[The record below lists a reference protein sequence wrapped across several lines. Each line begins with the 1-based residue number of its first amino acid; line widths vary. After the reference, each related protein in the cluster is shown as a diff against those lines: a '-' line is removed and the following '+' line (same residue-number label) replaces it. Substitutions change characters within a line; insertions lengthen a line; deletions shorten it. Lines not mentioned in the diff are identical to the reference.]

1 MKKLFLSFIVI
12 AISLPSFAL
21 TSIYTKKVL
30 GGPFCAGTTISVAF
44 LTDTPAEPGNVFT
57 AELSDKDGNFDAPL
71 AIGSIVKTTSG
82 LISCD
87 LPLGLE
93 SGSKY
98 RIRVVASNPVVIG
111 TSSENKISINAKPK
125 GLSITNIKACEAT
138 LNWTALASAA
148 EYKVQYRVTGS
159 GSWSS
164 TIDAGTATS
173 YTFTGL
179 DAATNYDFQV
189 RAICANDQKSDW
201 SKASA
206 ATSACPTPSSLIVTA
221 VGLTTSSLDWA
232 DAACTTGYLFQYRAF
247 GELNWIQLTSSTSN
261 INLTGLF
268 AATLY
273 EAQVAND
280 CGATNSAWSAS
291 TIWETE
297 YFRLAGDAETVSS
310 FSVYPNPATGAFTVS
325 FDSGRENTEVE
336 ILVQN
341 MFGQLV
347 YTTKNMAAAGL
358 NHQVI
363 DLDNPA
369 AGVYFVTIKADGKE
383 LKTSLMVN

>member
-1 MKKLFLSFIVI
+1 MKKLFLSLIVI
-12 AISLPSFAL
+12 TIGIPAFAL

-57 AELSDKDGNFDAPL
+57 AELSDADGNFGSPTV
-71 AIGSIVKTTSG
+71 IGTLVKTTSG

-87 LPLGLE
+87 LPLGLT

-98 RIRVVASNPVVIG
+98 RIRVVANNPVVIG
-111 TSSENKISINAKPK
+111 TSTENKISINAKPK
-125 GLSITNIKACEAT
+125 GLSITNVKACEAT

-164 TIDAGTATS
+164 TLDAGTATS

-179 DAATNYDFQV
+179 NPSTGYDFQV

-201 SKASA
+201 SKASST
-206 ATSACPTPSSLIVTA
+206 TSACPVPTSLIVTA

-232 DAACTTGYLFQYRAF
+232 DAACTTGYLFRYRAF
-247 GELNWIQLTSSTSN
+247 GDLDWIELTSATSN

-280 CGATNSAWSAS
+280 CGAGNSAWSGS

-297 YFRLAGDAETVSS
+297 YFKVAGDIT
-310 FSVYPNPATGAFTVS
+310 SVTAYNVFPNPSNGAFTVAFNS
-325 FDSGRENTEVE
+325 VAENVPVA
-336 ILVQN
+336 IMVQN
-341 MFGQLV
+341 MFGQVV
-347 YTTKNMAAAGL
+347 YREDNLAAAGI
-358 NHQVI
+358 NQHMI
-363 DLDNPA
+363 DLKQA
-369 AGVYFVTIKADGKE
+369 TSGVYFVTLNVDGKE
-383 LKTSLMVN
+383 LKTSLMVK

>member
-1 MKKLFLSFIVI
+1 MKKLFLSFIII
-12 AISLPSFAL
+12 AIAFPSFAL

-44 LTDTPAEPGNVFT
+44 LTDTPAEAGNVFT
-57 AELSDKDGNFDAPL
+57 AELSDKDGNFGSPL
-71 AIGSIVKTTSG
+71 PIGSIVKTTSG
-82 LISCD
+82 LITCE
-87 LPLGLE
+87 LPIGLE

-98 RIRVVASNPVVIG
+98 RVRVVANNPAVIG

-125 GLSITNIKACEAT
+125 ELSVTNIKACEAT
-138 LNWTALASAA
+138 LNWASLASAA
-148 EYKVQYRVTGS
+148 AYKVQYRIAGS

-164 TIDAGTATS
+164 TFDAGTATS

-179 DAATNYDFQV
+179 NASTNYDFQV

-206 ATSACPTPSSLIVTA
+206 ATTACPTPASLIVTA

-247 GELNWIQLTSSTSN
+247 GEPTWIQLTSPTSN

-280 CGATNSAWSAS
+280 CGTTNSAWSVS
-291 TIWETE
+291 SIWETE
-297 YFRLAGDAETVSS
+297 YFRLAGDAAAVSS
-310 FSVYPNPATGAFTVS
+310 FSVYPNPASGAFTVS
-325 FDSGRENTEVE
+325 FDSGKENAEVE

-347 YTTKNMAAAGL
+347 YKTKNIANAGI
-358 NHQVI
+358 NQQMI
-363 DLDNPA
+363 DLNNA
-369 AGVYFVTIKADGKE
+369 TAGVYFVTIKADGKE